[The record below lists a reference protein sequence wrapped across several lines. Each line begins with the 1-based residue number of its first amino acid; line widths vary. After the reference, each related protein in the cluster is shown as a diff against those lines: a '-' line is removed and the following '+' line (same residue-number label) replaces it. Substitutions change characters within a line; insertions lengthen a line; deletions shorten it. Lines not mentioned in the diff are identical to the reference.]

1 MEVTHEKIRM
11 QVEAGFKRRN
21 TDFIR
26 ATFDSHKNVTK
37 NAILASSLGPALNDL
52 GVVVDPS
59 EIDEILKSRDLNNDG
74 VLDFDEFS
82 SLVSTPSQVEEWV
95 GGLPLTQMVA
105 DALPRVAGLRAD
117 QLRQLSNATLKDLE
131 VSCEIIKEGLLQI
144 LQEKL
149 AVLKTAYKKL
159 DSQTAAGS
167 NSKFQISKMSV
178 GNIADFHKGL
188 TTRIGERHH

>member
-1 MEVTHEKIRM
+1 
-11 QVEAGFKRRN
+11 
-21 TDFIR
+21 
-26 ATFDSHKNVTK
+26 
-37 NAILASSLGPALNDL
+37 
-52 GVVVDPS
+52 
-59 EIDEILKSRDLNNDG
+59 
-74 VLDFDEFS
+74 
-82 SLVSTPSQVEEWV
+82 
-95 GGLPLTQMVA
+95 
-105 DALPRVAGLRAD
+105 VAGLRAD
-117 QLRQLSNATLKDLE
+117 QLRHLSNATLKDLE

-144 LQEKL
+144 LQEKV